1 MIINAAIWRN
11 ADLVRIVPIQ
21 RADLHQAISRNNFR
35 PEETP
40 KPGKARWY
48 SWRDVVAVA
57 AAQELRRI
65 GLGPSIAF
73 GLVQEHL
80 SKFLRIRVVKPG
92 DCTGVFWLIHQGDD
106 HLNIKNTCEF
116 VHHVEHVKT
125 LMAANENACIIV
137 NLGRIATRILNELQ
151 ATETAQRIR
160 DELQVSETDK

>member
-1 MIINAAIWRN
+1 MIINAPIWRN

-57 AAQELRRI
+57 AAQELRKL
-65 GLGPSIAF
+65 GLGPSVAF

-80 SKFLRIRVVKPG
+80 SPFLRGCIDKPG

-116 VHHVEHVKT
+116 VHHAEHVET

-137 NLGRIATRILNELQ
+137 NVGRIATRILDELQ